1 MTTSTTLI
9 EFLLNLMRDPAAQTA
24 FQDDPQGYL
33 ASCGVGD
40 VSPADVHDALVL
52 LEDNQHADF
61 SRDHNTGG
69 NSVHVVPPP
78 PAPHPAPGVSEH
90 QSAIQYLNNYI
101 TNNYIDD
108 RDTITDNSVN
118 QQIDTGGGDFDQDI
132 DVHSTVASGDGSVA
146 AGGNIDGS
154 TITTG
159 SGNTVGDGNVRGDG
173 NIVGDDNDGNLTG
186 HGDGNVVGDD
196 NQAVTG
202 HGNTTAFGD
211 GSATSVGGDVS
222 VGHGGAFGAGGSAV
236 SVDNSDHSTND
247 SFNDNSDHSTNDSFN
262 DSSDHSVHDAGN
274 VDTDVEVHDAG
285 NDNSDHSVHDAGND
299 NSDNS
304 ADNSIDLH
312 S

>member
-40 VSPADVHDALVL
+40 ISPADVHDALVL
-52 LEDNQHADF
+52 LEDNQDADF
-61 SRDHNTGG
+61 SRDYNTGG
-69 NSVHVVPPP
+69 NTVHVVPPP
-78 PAPHPAPGVSEH
+78 LAPHPAPGVSEH
-90 QSAIQYLNNYI
+90 QSAIQYLNTYI

-118 QQIDTGGGDFDQDI
+118 QQVDTGGGDFDQDI
-132 DVHSTVASGDGSVA
+132 DIDSVVASGDGSVA
-146 AGGNIDGS
+146 AGGDIDGS

-159 SGNTVGDGNVRGDG
+159 DGNTVGDGNVRGDG

-186 HGDGNVVGDD
+186 DGDGNVVGDD

-202 HGNTTAFGD
+202 DGNTTSFGE
-211 GSATSVGGDVS
+211 GSATSIGGGVS
-222 VGHGGAFGAGGSAV
+222 VGDGGAFGVGGSDV
-236 SVDNSDHSTND
+236 DVDNSDNSTND
-247 SFNDNSDHSTNDSFN
+247 SFNDNSDNSINHSGN
-262 DSSDHSVHDAGN
+262 DSSDNSVNDSGN
-274 VDTDVEVHDAG
+274 VDTDVEIHD
-285 NDNSDHSVHDAGND
+285 SGND

-304 ADNSIDLH
+304 IEDSGNDNSDNSTDNSVTLH
-312 S
+312 G